1 MAIYKWA
8 AVCSLLFVSG
18 CGGGGDDSSSS
29 ASNST
34 TLTTYNDYSITAI
47 DGYLVD
53 ATAWLDKDKAGPT
66 QRSSL
71 AAITKSSGVATFK
84 VPEDINAED
93 YAVFVQAS
101 AGKTFDEG
109 LNRYVTNDFLMAA
122 PPGTNVVTPFS
133 TFVYFKTQSGMTI
146 EQATK
151 QLAMELQVKQEHLLL
166 DFIKNNDE
174 RMISIAEDLVR
185 LNLLPESGENFQQKL
200 ENSTKTNEELSR
212 YAQIQSDPNDFL
224 YVVRNSKNQMEVD
237 TDQDGIA
244 DSDDLDIDGDGISN
258 DEDSYPYEFDDH
270 TASRPTTLLLSVPVS
285 ETITAGQWH
294 YFKVET
300 PEDILL
306 NISLAGLSGDADL
319 YVKQGSLPTKFDYDC
334 RANSSYS
341 LDEKCLQR
349 LKTDQN
355 HFIAVSAEEDTSYQ
369 ILAKLDEIIVSK
381 VTLLLHGLASSS
393 ETWQPLINDDS
404 FYSGACQIIDLD
416 SELVSLPDVNKRG
429 EYCFSL
435 DFGGYD
441 RDTILSSKGLDGK
454 TCVSALGC
462 NGDYSSFEL
471 LGKEVEMTIG
481 KIVDELGIDTE
492 IVLIGHSRGGLAARA
507 YLQNT
512 ASLNRE
518 HVKAMMTTGTPH
530 QGSPLGR
537 FYKYMDDN
545 CTPKSSFRQDN
556 SVCEDSWEV
565 IEMLAGERKYFGFQF
580 SDYVMDLMAPSIDFL
595 SPGSEEVTIVNGG
608 VLGLENIILS
618 ELTYSGTQFGV
629 LALDATPRG
638 NYDLYMYQQ
647 LLGGDHPHPS
657 TLRYVEN
664 GATRASLVGDGIVP
678 VDSQKLSQILAPYGR
693 GVDFSL
699 NNDKYNIVHIDQTK
713 QVTDLFAM
721 FQQVSESI
729 GWGDTM

>member
-8 AVCSLLFVSG
+8 ALCSLLFVSG

-34 TLTTYNDYSITAI
+34 TSTTYNDYSITAI

-53 ATAWLDKDKAGPT
+53 ATAWLDKEGVGPT

-71 AAITKSSGVATFK
+71 AAVTKSKGVATFK
-84 VPEDINAED
+84 VPDDINAED
-93 YAVFVQAS
+93 YTIFVHAS
-101 AGKTFDEG
+101 SGKTFDEG
-109 LNRYVTNDFLMAA
+109 LNRYVTRDFLMAA
-122 PPGTNVVTPFS
+122 PAGTNVVTPFS
-133 TFVYFKTQSGMTI
+133 TFVYFKVQSGLTT
-146 EQATK
+146 EQAIK
-151 QLAMELQVKQEHLLL
+151 QLAAELQVKPEHLLS
-166 DFIKNNDE
+166 DFVKNNDE

-185 LNLLPESGENFQQKL
+185 LNLLPDTGASFEQVLDNPTEAYES
-200 ENSTKTNEELSR
+200 LSH

-224 YVVRNSKNQMEVD
+224 HVVRNSKNEMEVD
-237 TDQDGIA
+237 TDQDGTA

-270 TASRPTTLLLSVPVS
+270 TASRPTTLKLSVPLNEVIS
-285 ETITAGQWH
+285 SGQWH

-306 NISLAGLSGDADL
+306 NISLVGLTGDADL

-334 RANSSYS
+334 RSNNSYK

-349 LKTDQN
+349 LKTGQV

-369 ILAKLDEIIVSK
+369 VLAKLDEIIVSK

-404 FYSGACQIIDLD
+404 FYSGACQVLDLD
-416 SELVSLPDVNKRG
+416 SELISLPDVNKRG

-471 LGKEVEMTIG
+471 LGKEVETTIG

-537 FYKYMDDN
+537 FHKYMDEN

-565 IEMLAGERKYFGFQF
+565 IELLAGERKFWFFPIGQ
-580 SDYVMDLMAPSIDFL
+580 YVMDLMAPSVDFL
-595 SPGSEEVTIVNGG
+595 SPESESIIALNRD
-608 VLGLENIILS
+608 VLALENTMLS
-618 ELTYSGTQFGV
+618 QLSYSGTEFGI
-629 LALDATPRG
+629 LDTDVEYVG
-638 NYDLYMYQQ
+638 IYDLYDYGA
-647 LLGGDHPHPS
+647 LLKGDHPHPS
-657 TLRYVEN
+657 TLRYIEN

-678 VDSQKLSQILAPYGR
+678 VNSQKLSQVLAPYGR
-693 GVDFSL
+693 NVDFSL
-699 NNDKYNIVHIDQTK
+699 TNDGHNIVHIDQTK
-713 QVTDLFAM
+713 QVTDLFEM

-729 GWGDTM
+729 GWGDKM

>member
-8 AVCSLLFVSG
+8 VLCSLLFVSG

-34 TLTTYNDYSITAI
+34 TSTTYNDYSITAI

-53 ATAWLDKDKAGPT
+53 ATAWLDKEGVGPT

-71 AAITKSSGVATFK
+71 AAITKSKGVATFK
-84 VPEDINAED
+84 VPDDINAED
-93 YAVFVQAS
+93 YTVFVHAS
-101 AGKTFDEG
+101 SGKTFDEG
-109 LNRYVTNDFLMAA
+109 LNRYVINDFLMAA
-122 PPGTNVVTPFS
+122 PAGTNVVTPFS
-133 TFVYFKTQSGMTI
+133 TFVYFKVQSGLTT
-146 EQATK
+146 EQAIK
-151 QLAMELQVKQEHLLL
+151 QLALELQVKPEHLLS
-166 DFIKNNDE
+166 DFVKNNDE

-185 LNLLPESGENFQQKL
+185 LNLLPDTGASFEQVLDNPTEAYES
-200 ENSTKTNEELSR
+200 LSH

-224 YVVRNSKNQMEVD
+224 HVVRNSKNEMEVD
-237 TDQDGIA
+237 TDQDGTA

-270 TASRPTTLLLSVPVS
+270 TSSRPTTLLLSAPLNEDINS
-285 ETITAGQWH
+285 GQWH

-306 NISLAGLSGDADL
+306 NISLKGLSGDADL

-334 RANSSYS
+334 RSNNSYK

-349 LKTDQN
+349 LKTGQV

-404 FYSGACQIIDLD
+404 FYSGACQILDLD

-471 LGKEVEMTIG
+471 LGKEVETTIG

-537 FYKYMDDN
+537 FYKYMDEN
-545 CTPKSSFRQDN
+545 CTPQRSYENDSG
-556 SVCEDSWEV
+556 VCEDNWEL
-565 IEMLAGERKYFGFQF
+565 IKMMTGERWYSLKQIL
-580 SDYVMDLMAPSIDFL
+580 DLRAPSIDFL
-595 SPGSEEVTIVNGG
+595 SPDSDEMSNLISSVSTLSES
-608 VLGLENIILS
+608 VLLS
-618 ELTYSGTQFGV
+618 ELTYSGTEFGI
-629 LALDATPRG
+629 LDTDVKLIG
-638 NYDLYMYQQ
+638 IYDLYDYGS
-647 LLGGDHPHPS
+647 LFNGDHPHPS
-657 TLRYVEN
+657 TLRYIEN

-678 VDSQKLSQILAPYGR
+678 VNSQKLSQVLAPYGR
-693 GVDFSL
+693 NVDFSL
-699 NNDKYNIVHIDQTK
+699 TNDGHNIVHIDQTK
-713 QVTDLFAM
+713 QVTDLFEM

-729 GWGDTM
+729 GWGDKM